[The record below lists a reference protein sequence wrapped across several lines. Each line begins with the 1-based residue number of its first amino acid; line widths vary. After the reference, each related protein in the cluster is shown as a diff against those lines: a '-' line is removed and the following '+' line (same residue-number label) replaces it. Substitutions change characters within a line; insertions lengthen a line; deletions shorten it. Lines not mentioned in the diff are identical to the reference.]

1 MSDPRQEAFNLDI
14 DKAYVSK
21 MLTEY
26 YFSSRTTRSVQPYR
40 YEESFVEECVEF
52 LGEARSEIAK
62 LPDRSYANAIDQ
74 IGLWN
79 SPSVLRSYAPVG
91 W

>member
-1 MSDPRQEAFNLDI
+1 MTPNRHLLDI
-14 DKAYVSK
+14 DIDRSYASK
-21 MLTEY
+21 LMKDL
-26 YFSSRTTRSVQPYR
+26 YFSSRAARSVQPWR
-40 YEESFVEECVEF
+40 VDESFEAERVEF
-52 LGEARSEIAK
+52 LREARLDLAK
-62 LPDRSYANAIDQ
+62 LSRLSMANAMDQ

>member
-1 MSDPRQEAFNLDI
+1 LKAFNLDV

-21 MLTEY
+21 MMTNY
-26 YFSSRTTRSVQPYR
+26 HFSSRTTRSVQPYR
-40 YEESFVEECVEF
+40 LEESFVEECTEF
-52 LGEARSEIAK
+52 LTEARKEVAK
-62 LPDRSYANAIDQ
+62 LPSPSYANAMDQ

-79 SPSVLRSYAPVG
+79 SPSVLRSYAPLG

>member
-1 MSDPRQEAFNLDI
+1 MM
-14 DKAYVSK
+14 KK
-21 MLTEY
+21 Y

-40 YEESFVEECVEF
+40 FEESFVEECVEF
-52 LGEARSEIAK
+52 LTMARKTLAK
-62 LPDRSYANAIDQ
+62 LPNLACANAMDQ